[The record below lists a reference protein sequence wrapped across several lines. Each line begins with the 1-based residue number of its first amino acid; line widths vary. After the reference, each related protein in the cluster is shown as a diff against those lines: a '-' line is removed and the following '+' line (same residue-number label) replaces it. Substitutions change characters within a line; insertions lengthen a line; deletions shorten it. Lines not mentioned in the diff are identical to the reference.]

1 MLDIL
6 YDFIVEHDYMK
17 LSTEE
22 KLKLLNK
29 EIPIMMK
36 TAFSPDVDSEGLMTL
51 RKLFKV
57 EVTMLSRDKCESCVY
72 KQCVDSLS
80 KLGT

>member
-6 YDFIVEHDYMK
+6 YDFMVEHDYKK
-17 LSTEE
+17 LSTED
-22 KLKLLNK
+22 
-29 EIPIMMK
+29 IMMK

-57 EVTMLSRDKCESCVY
+57 EVKMLSRDKCESCVY
-72 KQCVDSLS
+72 KQCIDSLS